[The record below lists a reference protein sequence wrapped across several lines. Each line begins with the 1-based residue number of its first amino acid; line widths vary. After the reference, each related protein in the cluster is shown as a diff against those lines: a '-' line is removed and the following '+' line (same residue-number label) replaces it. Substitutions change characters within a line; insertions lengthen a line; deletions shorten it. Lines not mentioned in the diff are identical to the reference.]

1 MRNGRR
7 TVPAYKN
14 KSQSNRMDDRA
25 YTVALVAWMLSNMQ
39 REHIVNKKK
48 PKDDPKRF
56 FKIRAPRKVTEYS

>member
-1 MRNGRR
+1 M
-7 TVPAYKN
+7 VEESFPLIKN

>member
-1 MRNGRR
+1 M
-7 TVPAYKN
+7 VEESFPLIKN

-25 YTVALVAWMLSNMQ
+25 YTVSLVAWMLSNLQ
-39 REHIVNKKK
+39 RDHIVNKKK

>member
-1 MRNGRR
+1 M
-7 TVPAYKN
+7 VEEPFPLIKN

>member
-1 MRNGRR
+1 M
-7 TVPAYKN
+7 VKEPFPLIKN

>member
-1 MRNGRR
+1 
-7 TVPAYKN
+7 
-14 KSQSNRMDDRA
+14 MDDRA

-56 FKIRAPRKVTEYS
+56 FKIRTPRKVTEYS

>member
-1 MRNGRR
+1 
-7 TVPAYKN
+7 
-14 KSQSNRMDDRA
+14 MDDRA

-48 PKDDPKRF
+48 TKDDPKRF

>member
-1 MRNGRR
+1 M
-7 TVPAYKN
+7 VEEPSPLIKN

>member
-1 MRNGRR
+1 M
-7 TVPAYKN
+7 VEELFPLIKN